1 MTADAKT
8 TRATIEN
15 YVKAWATGDKKLFLS
30 IFADDAVWEDP
41 VGAPPFKGLKGVEKF
56 WDFSHQGPERQLTPA
71 VHEIVTCANQG
82 ILRFTM
88 QVRLP
93 KENQGLDLSII
104 DYFEVNDAGKITV
117 AKAFWDE
124 TKVAVP
130 AGMQIFMPNIS
141 EAYS

>member
-1 MTADAKT
+1 MTASPQQ
-8 TRATIEN
+8 TRATIES

-30 IFADDAVWEDP
+30 IFADNAVWEDP
-41 VGAPPFKGLKGVEKF
+41 VGAPPFKGLAGVEKF
-56 WDFSHQGPERQLTPA
+56 WDFSHQGPDRQLTPQ

-93 KENQGLDLSII
+93 QANQGLDLSII
-104 DYFEVNDAGKITV
+104 DYFEVNDAGQITI

-124 TKVAVP
+124 TKIAVP
-130 AGMQIFMPNIS
+130 AGMDIFMPNIS
-141 EAYS
+141 EAYN

>member
-30 IFADDAVWEDP
+30 IFADNAVWEDP
-41 VGAPPFKGLKGVEKF
+41 VGSPPFKGLAGVEKF
-56 WDFSHQGPERQLTPA
+56 WDFSHAGQARELTPA

-93 KENQGLDLSII
+93 KENKGLDLSII
-104 DYFEVNDAGKITV
+104 DYFEVNDAGKIIV

-130 AGMQIFMPNIS
+130 PGMDIFMPNIS

>member
-1 MTADAKT
+1 MTASPQT

-15 YVKAWATGDKKLFLS
+15 YVKAWATGDKKLFLTL
-30 IFADDAVWEDP
+30 FAEDAVWEDP
-41 VGAPPFKGLKGVEKF
+41 VGSPPFKGLAGVEKF
-56 WDFSHQGPERQLTPA
+56 WDFSHAGPARQLTPVA
-71 VHEIVTCANQG
+71 HEIVTCANQG

-104 DYFEVNDAGKITV
+104 DYFEVNDAGKIKV

-124 TKVAVP
+124 SKISVP
-130 AGMQIFMPNIS
+130 AGMQVFMPNIS